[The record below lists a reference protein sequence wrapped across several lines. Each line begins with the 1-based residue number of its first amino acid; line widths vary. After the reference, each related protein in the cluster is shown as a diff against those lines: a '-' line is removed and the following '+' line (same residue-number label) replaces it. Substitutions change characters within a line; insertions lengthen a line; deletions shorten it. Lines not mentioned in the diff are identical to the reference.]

1 MDKLVSQAADIGA
14 AIAST
19 RKRSKIRQ
27 QDLADLAGV
36 SCRFLSDLE
45 NGKNPWS
52 SVRRFGSFRHSVS
65 TSSFDSAERAASTR
79 EAQGSRYL
87 FRRQS
92 REWDRR

>member
-45 NGKNPWS
+45 NGKE
-52 SVRRFGSFRHSVS
+52 SVELGKALRVLSALGLDLELRFRGAGGQHS
-65 TSSFDSAERAASTR
+65 
-79 EAQGSRYL
+79 
-87 FRRQS
+87 
-92 REWDRR
+92 